1 MMQTNQNAAMTA
13 DPHFTRCGLPGI
25 ELIPFGMHACHFYS
39 TRDEL
44 VAALVPYFVAG
55 LSGNERCLW
64 ITAAPLPA
72 NEAIE
77 ALRLAWDDAD
87 EAIRTG
93 ALRVIDFDQW
103 YAASAERKS
112 VDVLQTWLGEEER
125 ALAEGYSG
133 IRITGNITFLKPS
146 DWPGF
151 MKYERA
157 VSAEFAGRR
166 IVAFCSY
173 LLAQLSDEQRTEVTE
188 AHNCTFEF
196 RDTTWQV
203 APKSAAAR

>member
-1 MMQTNQNAAMTA
+1 MQPNAKAATTA
-13 DPHFTRCGLPGI
+13 DTHFTRCGLPGI

-64 ITAAPLPA
+64 ITSAPLPA
-72 NEAIE
+72 SEAIQ
-77 ALRLAWDDAD
+77 ALRLAWQGAD

-93 ALRVIDFDQW
+93 ALRIIDFDEW
-103 YAASAERKS
+103 YASSEERKS
-112 VDVLQTWLGEEER
+112 VDVLQIWLGEEEQ
-125 ALAEGYSG
+125 ALAAGYSG

-146 DWPGF
+146 DWSAF

-173 LLAQLSDEQRTEVTE
+173 LLAQLSEEQRTEVRQ
-188 AHNCTFEF
+188 AHNCTFEL

-203 APKSAAAR
+203 APKSAVGRP